1 MRKILFWLPEDAP
14 IYSSAEVNYSAA
26 YIKNMGFE
34 VFRHEGTKDLFEVLE
49 SVKPD
54 LIAVTSD
61 GCHCGNFE
69 FPEQISAYKKKY
81 PETKIIGGVGVP
93 NGNSYFDSN
102 YDCGVSSGSSP
113 ALVLESVLEGEESKG
128 LLTSKEKLPLDMI
141 PLRESTQWVMLHTSR
156 GCCNNCS
163 FCGVKLHNPG
173 YECLKP
179 EKVLDILQNYNG
191 LYVTFADSSFEDP
204 NTKRLKA
211 ILKGIIDRKLN
222 IKWGCNFRPNFYRKL
237 IKDIELQELLKT
249 SGLKDVFIGVESADN
264 EDLKIYNKHTTIEE
278 STNLIQWFRSNGI
291 YVNIGFIPFHP
302 WTTLEGLRKNID
314 WLEKY
319 NFVSFD
325 AISRNLG
332 ISDDNEK
339 LKGKLRQDN
348 LLNGKNIIFKDNRI
362 EPLHHFMRGIADIP
376 LFQEYD
382 TILDSIKTAWID
394 EKPYYEELEAIKK
407 ATGRHIAI
415 WYRELLNL
423 AESGFDGG
431 KATDITMKILPADFI
446 RNTIDMVKG
455 FQEESKCS
463 NIEAVTV

>member
-1 MRKILFWLPEDAP
+1 MRKILFWLPEDAS

-26 YIKNMGFE
+26 YIKNKGFE
-34 VFRHEGTKDLFEVLE
+34 VHRHSGIENLSEVLE

-54 LIAVTSD
+54 FIAVTSD
-61 GCHCGNFE
+61 GCHCSNFE
-69 FPEQISAYKKKY
+69 FPKEITVYKKRY

-102 YDCGVSSGSSP
+102 YDCGVCSGSSP
-113 ALVLESVLEGEESKG
+113 ALVLEDVLKGGESKG
-128 LLTSKEKLPLDMI
+128 LLTSKGKLPLDMT
-141 PLRESTQWVMLHTSR
+141 PLRKSTRWVMLRTSR

-163 FCGVKLHNPG
+163 FCSVKLHNPG
-173 YECLKP
+173 YECLEP
-179 EKVLDILQNYNG
+179 EKVLDILQNYND

-204 NTKRLKA
+204 NTKRLKE
-211 ILKGIIDRKLN
+211 ILRGIIDRKLN

-237 IKDIELQELLKT
+237 EKDIELQELLKT

-264 EDLKIYNKHTTIEE
+264 EGLKIYNKHTTIEE
-278 STNLIQWFRSNGI
+278 STNLIQWLRSNGI

-319 NFVSFD
+319 NFVNVE
-325 AISRNLG
+325 AISRILG

-339 LKGKLRQDN
+339 LKRKLRRDN
-348 LLNGKNIIFKDNRI
+348 LLNGKNIIFKDKKV

-382 TILDSIKTAWID
+382 DTLNNIKTAWLD

-407 ATGRHIAI
+407 VTGKHIAI
-415 WYRELLNL
+415 WYRELLKLVEN
-423 AESGFDGG
+423 GFDES
-431 KATDITMKILPADFI
+431 KATDITMKILPANFI
-446 RNTIDMVKG
+446 RNTIDMMKG
-455 FQEESKCS
+455 LQEESKCS